1 LIIGKVAKASAF
13 VQWLLSLTVFI
24 VTKVSVNQPFISF
37 KARTIV
43 LFVIILM
50 IVGFEVISTADFL
63 AFIGSKALF
72 TEKLLIVAA
81 AFKA

>member
-1 LIIGKVAKASAF
+1 
-13 VQWLLSLTVFI
+13 
-24 VTKVSVNQPFISF
+24 
-37 KARTIV
+37 
-43 LFVIILM
+43 LFIILT